1 VLYFLVVTNRL
12 KHSNDLIDKSMN
24 IFKVID
30 LIVILKVY
38 ALFCKFI
45 FGTFSNCVD
54 ILLNPLKIPH
64 LKD

>member
-1 VLYFLVVTNRL
+1 MLYFLVVTNRL

-24 IFKVID
+24 IFKVIV
-30 LIVILKVY
+30 LIVMLKVY

-45 FGTFSNCVD
+45 FGTFLNCVD

>member
-1 VLYFLVVTNRL
+1 
-12 KHSNDLIDKSMN
+12 MN
-24 IFKVID
+24 IFKVIV
-30 LIVILKVY
+30 LIVMLKVY

-45 FGTFSNCVD
+45 FGTFLNCVD